1 MNRPKKSRV
10 RFAVAAEVVEY
21 AVQASEPEPEP
32 ESEPAPEPDPVPEP
46 APEPASARPAGG
58 GKKRGR
64 PADSPVVK
72 AEKALEKA
80 KEDWRE
86 AQVKCFKKT
95 HEHEMIAWWEADSVV
110 ERSRHR
116 AAAAVE
122 KMCELERACWERSE
136 AYTQAR
142 VDEAVECALVREHLA
157 RGTDVVCALA
167 SSSARRPASDVSV
180 ARYPWREE
188 VCAMSATCPDPSTPC
203 RVQSLHARGIL

>member
-10 RFAVAAEVVEY
+10 RFAAAAEVVEY

-32 ESEPAPEPDPVPEP
+32 ESEPEPEPDPVPEP

-122 KMCELERACWERSE
+122 NMCELERACWERSE

-142 VDEAVECALVREHLA
+142 VDEAVECALGQLPMCLWRVIR
-157 RGTDVVCALA
+157 VCALA
-167 SSSARRPASDVSV
+167 SSFYRPASDVSV

-188 VCAMSATCPDPSTPC
+188 V
-203 RVQSLHARGIL
+203 